1 MSEHWLSLSGVPAE
15 GREYAF
21 TDQSLWTENLGRFK
35 MPVQV
40 SRSLA
45 ADLFVQP
52 QDKGCFVRGALA
64 GSVSTSCDRCA
75 EQFDL
80 DLAHEFEV
88 FEELESDDAEA
99 EPGLLRDAGG
109 SLELDVASLLWE
121 QFVLSLPA
129 RAACHPECRGL
140 CAKCGANLNVDPCSC
155 ESDEGDPRLA
165 ALRNLKV
172 NQ

>member
-1 MSEHWLSLSGVPAE
+1 MSEHWLSLSGVPVE

-21 TDQSLWTENLGRFK
+21 TDQSLWTENLGRFR
-35 MPVQV
+35 MPVRI
-40 SRSLA
+40 SRPLT
-45 ADLFVQP
+45 ADLHVQP
-52 QDKGCFVRGALA
+52 QGKGCFVRGTLA
-64 GSVSTSCDRCA
+64 GSVRLPCDRCA
-75 EQFDL
+75 EDFDV

-88 FEELESDDAEA
+88 FEELDAEDGEA
-99 EPGLLRDAGG
+99 EAGLIRDTGG

-121 QFVLSLPA
+121 QFVLSLPE

-140 CAKCGANLNVDPCSC
+140 CAACGANLNVAPCSC
-155 ESDEGDPRLA
+155 ESDDGDPRLA